1 MTNLLIFVKE
11 RENLIIKDQSV
22 KQGEIPYIILNSLE
36 KVLFFN
42 YFSFS
47 YSTILLVFVILI
59 LVQRFIFL
67 TFQSLSWRDK
77 RKGHLKTLKE
87 RASWQMTTF

>member
-11 RENLIIKDQSV
+11 RENIIIKDQSV

-42 YFSFS
+42 YFPFS
-47 YSTILLVFVILI
+47 YSNYPFSFYNFNFSSNVYFLNISILEL
-59 LVQRFIFL
+59 
-67 TFQSLSWRDK
+67 K
-77 RKGHLKTLKE
+77 R
-87 RASWQMTTF
+87 

>member
-67 TFQSLSWRDK
+67 TFQSLS
-77 RKGHLKTLKE
+77 
-87 RASWQMTTF
+87 

>member
-11 RENLIIKDQSV
+11 RENIIIKDQCV

-42 YFSFS
+42 YFPFS
-47 YSTILLVFVILI
+47 YSNDPFSFYNFNFSSNVYFLNISILEL
-59 LVQRFIFL
+59 
-67 TFQSLSWRDK
+67 K
-77 RKGHLKTLKE
+77 R
-87 RASWQMTTF
+87 